1 MPVDLVVL
9 HLSDEGAIFR
19 ENLVPLVVTCEL
31 VEPVATAEGILPYF
45 RTTESLEVLNPHIPI
60 YLLDMVQGG
69 HSCDVRSG

>member
-45 RTTESLEVLNPHIPI
+45 RTTESLEVLNPHIPV

-69 HSCDVRSG
+69 HSCDVRPG